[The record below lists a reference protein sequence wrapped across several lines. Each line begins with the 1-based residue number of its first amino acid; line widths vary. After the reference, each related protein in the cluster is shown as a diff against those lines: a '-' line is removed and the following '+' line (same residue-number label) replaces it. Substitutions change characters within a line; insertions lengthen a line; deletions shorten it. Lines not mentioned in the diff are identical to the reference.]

1 MTPRGLNSDMINKLV
16 GVQGIVTRV
25 SIVRQKLLRSVH
37 YCEKTN
43 VGLVREYNNEHDL
56 IREK

>member
-1 MTPRGLNSDMINKLV
+1 MINKLV